1 MKKWYAVYTKPNHEK
16 KVSALL
22 SKKKIENY
30 CPLNKIVNN
39 LKEEKKK
46 PILEPLFPNYVFVH
60 IDEQDMPLVK
70 QQSGVI
76 NFVYWLGRPVIIKG
90 MDMEIIQEFVDT
102 YSNISLEKIE
112 VSMNNL
118 VRIVSRK
125 PSHKEFENVIA
136 LQSTQVKITLPTL
149 GYILCTDAPFEIG
162 ILNHEPELV
171 EVFSK

>member
-1 MKKWYAVYTKPNHEK
+1 MKMWYAVYTKPNHEK

-39 LKEEKKK
+39 LQEEKRK
-46 PILEPLFPNYVFVH
+46 PVFEALFPNYVFVYIAEH
-60 IDEQDMPLVK
+60 DMPLVK

-76 NFVYWLGRPVIIKG
+76 NFVYWLGRPVNIKG
-90 MDMEIIQEFVDT
+90 MDMENIQEFVDT
-102 YSNISLEKIE
+102 YSNISLEKTE

-125 PSHKEFENVIA
+125 PANEEFENVIA
-136 LQSTQVKITLPTL
+136 LHATQVKITLPTL
-149 GYILCTDAPFEIG
+149 GYVLCADAGEEAYEDLP
-162 ILNHEPELV
+162 HQSKLV
-171 EVFSK
+171 KV

>member
-1 MKKWYAVYTKPNHEK
+1 MKMWYAVYTKPNHEK

-39 LKEEKKK
+39 LQEEKRK
-46 PILEPLFPNYVFVH
+46 PVFEALFPNYVFVYIAEH
-60 IDEQDMPLVK
+60 DMALVK

-76 NFVYWLGRPVIIKG
+76 NFVYWLGRPVNIKG
-90 MDMEIIQEFVDT
+90 MDMENIQEFVDT
-102 YSNISLEKIE
+102 YSNISLEKTE

-125 PSHKEFENVIA
+125 PANEEFENVIA
-136 LQSTQVKITLPTL
+136 LHATQVKITLPTL
-149 GYILCTDAPFEIG
+149 GYVLCADAGE
-162 ILNHEPELV
+162 EAYEVVSYQSKLV
-171 EVFSK
+171 KV

>member
-1 MKKWYAVYTKPNHEK
+1 MKMWYAVYTKPNHEK

-46 PILEPLFPNYVFVH
+46 PFYEPLFSNYVFVH
-60 IDEQDMPLVK
+60 ITEHDMALVK

-76 NFVYWLGRPVIIKG
+76 NFVYWLGRPVNIKG
-90 MDMEIIQEFVDT
+90 MDMENIQEFVDT
-102 YSNISLEKIE
+102 YSNISLEKTE

-125 PSHKEFENVIA
+125 PANEEFENVIA
-136 LQSTQVKITLPTL
+136 LHATQVKITLPTL
-149 GYILCTDAPFEIG
+149 GYVLCADSGEEAYEVLP
-162 ILNHEPELV
+162 HQSKLV
-171 EVFSK
+171 KV

>member
-1 MKKWYAVYTKPNHEK
+1 MKKWYAVYTKPNQEK

-30 CPLNKIVNN
+30 CPLNKIVND

-46 PILEPLFPNYVFVH
+46 PVLEPLFTNYVFVH
-60 IDEQDMPLVK
+60 ITEYDMALVK

-76 NFVYWLGRPVIIKG
+76 NFVYWLGQPVNIKG
-90 MDMEIIQEFVDT
+90 MDMEYIQEFVDT
-102 YSNISLEKIE
+102 YSNISLEKTE

-125 PSHKEFENVIA
+125 PSNEAFDNVIA
-136 LQSTQVKITLPTL
+136 LHATQVKITLPTL
-149 GYILCTDAPFEIG
+149 GYVLCADAGEEAYEIVSYQSK
-162 ILNHEPELV
+162 LV
-171 EVFSK
+171 KV

>member
-1 MKKWYAVYTKPNHEK
+1 MWYAVYTKPNHEK

-39 LKEEKKK
+39 LQEEKRK
-46 PILEPLFPNYVFVH
+46 PVFEALFPNYVFVYIAEH
-60 IDEQDMPLVK
+60 DMPLVK

-76 NFVYWLGRPVIIKG
+76 NFVYWLGRPVNIKG
-90 MDMEIIQEFVDT
+90 MDMENIQEFVDT
-102 YSNISLEKIE
+102 YSNISLEKTE

-125 PSHKEFENVIA
+125 PANEEFENVIA
-136 LQSTQVKITLPTL
+136 LHATQVKITLPTL
-149 GYILCTDAPFEIG
+149 GYVLCADAGEEAYEDLP
-162 ILNHEPELV
+162 HQSKLV
-171 EVFSK
+171 KV

>member
-30 CPLNKIVNN
+30 CPLNKIVFN

-46 PILEPLFPNYVFVH
+46 PDFEPLFPNYVFVH
-60 IDEQDMPLVK
+60 ISEHDMVLVK

-76 NFVYWLGRPVIIKG
+76 NFVYWLGRPVNIKG
-90 MDMEIIQEFVDT
+90 MDMENIQEFVDAYT
-102 YSNISLEKIE
+102 NISLEKTE

-125 PSHKEFENVIA
+125 PVNDEFDNVIA
-136 LQSTQVKITLPTL
+136 LHSTQVKITLPTL
-149 GYILCTDAPFEIG
+149 GYILCADAGEEAYETISYQSK
-162 ILNHEPELV
+162 LV
-171 EVFSK
+171 KV